1 MFKNPKLL
9 KIAKLYNKI
18 INDFK
23 VDKVYITDI
32 FHPRNDKE
40 LLTMPV
46 LIEVET
52 YDTNDDEIFFY
63 WKEYGEDCSKYTYLI
78 EDCRN
83 SEMMLDSIIRALE
96 NVYCDYKVLNE
107 EVITLLN
114 KVGKNAL
121 TMRILTHILNE
132 RITE

>member
-9 KIAKLYNKI
+9 KIAKLYHKI

-23 VDKVYITDI
+23 VEKVYITDI

-40 LLTMPV
+40 LLTVPV

-52 YDTNDDEIFFY
+52 YNTNDDKILFY
-63 WKEYGEDCSKYTYLI
+63 WKEYGEDCGKHTYLI

-96 NVYCDYKVLNE
+96 SVYCDYKVLNE

-114 KVGKNAL
+114 KVCKNAL

-132 RITE
+132 RIDE

>member
-40 LLTMPV
+40 LLTKPV

-52 YDTNDDEIFFY
+52 YNTNLQREF
-63 WKEYGEDCSKYTYLI
+63 
-78 EDCRN
+78 
-83 SEMMLDSIIRALE
+83 
-96 NVYCDYKVLNE
+96 
-107 EVITLLN
+107 
-114 KVGKNAL
+114 
-121 TMRILTHILNE
+121 
-132 RITE
+132 

>member
-1 MFKNPKLL
+1 MFKNPKLI
-9 KIAKLYNKI
+9 KITELYNKI

-32 FHPRNDKE
+32 FHPRNDRE

-52 YDTNDDEIFFY
+52 YDTNDDEILFY
-63 WKEYGEDCSKYTYLI
+63 WKDYGEDCGKHTYLI
-78 EDCRN
+78 EDSNN
-83 SEMMLDSIIRALE
+83 SEIMLDSIIRALE
-96 NVYCDYKVLNE
+96 SVYCDYKVLNE
-107 EVITLLN
+107 EVIALLN

-132 RITE
+132 RIAE

>member
-23 VDKVYITDI
+23 VEKVYITDI

-40 LLTMPV
+40 LLTVPV

-52 YDTNDDEIFFY
+52 YNTNDDEILFY
-63 WKEYGEDCSKYTYLI
+63 WKEYGEECGKHTYLI

-83 SEMMLDSIIRALE
+83 SEIMLDSIIRALE

-107 EVITLLN
+107 EVIALLN
-114 KVGKNAL
+114 KVGKNSL
-121 TMRILTHILNE
+121 TTRILTHILNE
-132 RITE
+132 RISE